1 MKIIQLKNTRIRYG
15 RSPPTLVHNEQRLK
29 EKIK

>member
-1 MKIIQLKNTRIRYG
+1 MKIIHLKNIRIMYG

-29 EKIK
+29 K